1 MYSKYSKYFVLLIY
15 VSLFGCESSDRSAK
29 NPAPIPDIAKGP
41 QIPSEKGYLI
51 EKIGEDLYWLTNGVY
66 QAMFFVTEKGVVAV
80 DAPPSIGIN
89 YLKAIEEVTDKKI
102 THIIYSHPHADHISA
117 ASMFPS
123 DAVYITHEE
132 TAAKLISR
140 KNSNR
145 KYEFGHFSGGSS
157 VPLPTITFLD
167 NYTLKVGTQ
176 IIELSYAGI
185 NHEPGIIFIYAPMQK
200 VLMFVDVIDP
210 GWIPFKRL
218 AHADNTIG
226 FITAYDKVMSFDFD
240 MFIGGHLN
248 RFGTR
253 GDIMLHGEYMRD
265 LEESAIEALESI
277 TFSSVAKKVGYSNTF
292 LLFGSYIDA
301 VSDEYE
307 KLMLPKWIGR
317 LGGADIFTI
326 DNCSQMISSLR
337 LE

>member
-1 MYSKYSKYFVLLIY
+1 MRSKYSKYFVLMIY
-15 VSLFGCESSDRSAK
+15 VSLLGCDSPKRSEK

-66 QAMFFVTEKGVVAV
+66 QTMFFVTEKGVVAV

-117 ASMFPS
+117 ARMFPS
-123 DAVYITHEE
+123 DAIYIAHEE
-132 TAAKLISR
+132 TAATLINR

-145 KYEFGHFSGGSS
+145 KNEFGYFSGGTS
-157 VPLPTITFLD
+157 VPLPTVTFSE

-185 NHEPGIIFIYAPMQK
+185 NHEPGNIFIYAPMQK

-210 GWIPFKRL
+210 GWIPFKSL
-218 AHADNTIG
+218 AHADNTLG
-226 FITAYDKVMSFDFD
+226 FIMAYDKVMSFDFEL
-240 MFIGGHLN
+240 FIGGHLN
-248 RFGTR
+248 RLGTR
-253 GDIMLHGEYMRD
+253 DDIVLHGEYMRD

-292 LLFGSYIDA
+292 LLFESYIDA
-301 VSDEYE
+301 VSDECE

-317 LGGADIFTI
+317 LGGADIFTG
-326 DNCSQMISSLR
+326 DNCAQMISSLR